1 MVEMMVDSME
11 MHLVDC
17 LVQLMADT
25 MDISKVDLT
34 VVLKD
39 YLMVDHWDHWKVVE
53 MVDSSDMML
62 AQKKVEL
69 SVDLMDS

>member
-1 MVEMMVDSME
+1 MVDMMVDSME
-11 MHLVDC
+11 MHLVDWM
-17 LVQLMADT
+17 VQLMADT

-34 VVLKD
+34 VVPKD
-39 YLMVDHWDHWKVVE
+39 YLTVDHWDHWKVVE
-53 MVDSSDMML
+53 MVDLSDMML

>member
-1 MVEMMVDSME
+1 
-11 MHLVDC
+11 
-17 LVQLMADT
+17 
-25 MDISKVDLT
+25 
-34 VVLKD
+34 
-39 YLMVDHWDHWKVVE
+39 MVDHWDHWKVVE